1 MVLEVHKEEQDL
13 MVPKDIKVL
22 KDIEVIKEDKE

>member
-1 MVLEVHKEEQDL
+1 MDQEVHKEEQDL

>member
-13 MVPKDIKVL
+13 MVPKDIKVF

>member
-13 MVPKDIKVL
+13 MVPKDIKDL
-22 KDIEVIKEDKE
+22 KVTKVTKVVRG